1 VFQDPKKETEKRKE
15 QKIKESQRQ
24 FLQTQYGYCLLHG
37 VILGIF
43 FLFSLFCF
51 SFYIYAALSF
61 FRIFFGNLPKLS
73 CTYIFFHF
81 IFMQHYLS
89 FGFSLEIYRSYL
101 VFFGMPVCIC
111 FMVA

>member
-37 VILGIF
+37 VILGIL

-73 CTYIFFHF
+73 CTSVN
-81 IFMQHYLS
+81 FM
-89 FGFSLEIYRSYL
+89 GSLHLFWDACLHLFYGSMTYA
-101 VFFGMPVCIC
+101 V
-111 FMVA
+111 